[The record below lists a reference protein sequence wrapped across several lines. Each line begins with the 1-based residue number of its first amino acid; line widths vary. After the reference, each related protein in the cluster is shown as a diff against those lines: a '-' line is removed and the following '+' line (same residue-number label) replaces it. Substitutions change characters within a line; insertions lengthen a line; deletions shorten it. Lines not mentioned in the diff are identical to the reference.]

1 MFNRFRKPVR
11 KPHFYRLNLVPLES
25 RDVSATWHVQF
36 VSDNPGSTDATIS
49 GSLFVGTADV
59 EADSAADAIA
69 QAISGNVDVSYMGNT
84 HTYHFGSGSTSGA
97 NAAFR
102 IVVNGNSATIEME
115 DLAQMPGTTADYDYN
130 DHSWGFTVT
139 QSSPTIRLSSTDGV
153 EASQTGSFTITRDG
167 NLSSPLTLTYTLSG
181 SAYEG
186 LDFHPIPHSITV
198 PAGQSSV
205 SVAILN
211 FDNGVDDGY
220 DSLTRAVRSGIIPW
234 RY

>member
-49 GSLFVGTADV
+49 G
-59 EADSAADAIA
+59 
-69 QAISGNVDVSYMGNT
+69 NVNVSYMGNT

-211 FDNGVDDGY
+211 FDNGIDDGY
-220 DSLTRAVRSGIIPW
+220 DWLTRAVRSGIFPW